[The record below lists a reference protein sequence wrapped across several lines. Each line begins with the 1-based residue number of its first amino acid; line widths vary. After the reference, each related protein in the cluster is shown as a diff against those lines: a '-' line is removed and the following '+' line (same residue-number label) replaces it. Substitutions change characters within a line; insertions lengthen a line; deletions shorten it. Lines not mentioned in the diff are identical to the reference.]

1 MEEFNNRINDPA
13 YIDTSLYDELTRI
26 SLTEG
31 FNFGMSVSY
40 RPFQFI
46 SLGVYGGY
54 QFGKTERDIRT
65 ILNQY
70 DVFTPNDT
78 FPGKRMF
85 EVQSINVG
93 LNSSLIINQMN
104 FWKSRA
110 ELKNIECVI
119 NLKTG
124 FGWASLFRDDVFE
137 RGVPDD
143 SKGVFKSK
151 GFQFVSTIQLGY
163 ILTNSNYFSSIG
175 IQAGYQ
181 YYITSDLQSESGL
194 FLPIDDR
201 RRLNFS
207 GFTVGAY
214 LSIGR

>member
-1 MEEFNNRINDPA
+1 MNEFNDRINDPV
-13 YIDTSLYDELTRI
+13 YIDTSIYDELTRI

-31 FNFGMSVSY
+31 YNFGLSVSY

-46 SLGVYGGY
+46 SFGVYGGY
-54 QFGKTERDIRT
+54 QFGRTERDIRI

-78 FPGKRMF
+78 IPGKRMF

-104 FWKSRA
+104 FWKNRA
-110 ELKNIECVI
+110 GLKNIECLI

-124 FGWASLFRDDVFE
+124 YGWAHLFKDDVFE
-137 RGVPDD
+137 GVNPDD
-143 SKGVFKSK
+143 SKEAYRSK
-151 GFQFVSTIQLGY
+151 GFQFVSTVQLGY
-163 ILTNSNYFSSIG
+163 ILANSNYFSSIG

-181 YYITSDLQSESGL
+181 HYITTDVQAENELFFPSG
-194 FLPIDDR
+194 DR
-201 RRLNFS
+201 TQLNFS